1 VEHIISN
8 KNDTVLKQITT
19 GVAVSIGATAISS
32 AIQIIKGLK
41 SSVIDVG
48 EWDNAYN
55 NINKMIYKL
64 DPDTFIKHR
73 TPTTN
78 KEFYELCSDTTYFVK
93 VNRGNYIKVESY
105 KNKSEKT
112 YYPEP
117 RLKLIFYGRD
127 RYKIR
132 EKFLK
137 DALKITDDKHIRVQF
152 LNEFDVTCDTIPH
165 DFSNIIL
172 DDEVKERI
180 VSGLKSWNKSK
191 EWYENHQLVHK
202 IGVFLYGKPGTGK
215 STVAKAI
222 SSMFGNAPIL
232 TIDPANI
239 MNSINKILKMR
250 KKYDGTIIVLIEDF
264 DMFFKSRE
272 ETEGVELDIESKK
285 QKDNNQNAVF
295 QLLDG
300 IYSTENTIY
309 VATTNYKERI
319 DAALIRYGRFDI
331 QEELDYFEKDMALE
345 CVKLLG
351 YDESVLNG
359 LNLEYPVQP
368 AYLQSK
374 IMEFRSNKINKK
386 NGGLLNEK

>member
-1 VEHIISN
+1 
-8 KNDTVLKQITT
+8 
-19 GVAVSIGATAISS
+19 
-32 AIQIIKGLK
+32 
-41 SSVIDVG
+41 
-48 EWDNAYN
+48 
-55 NINKMIYKL
+55 MIYKL
-64 DPDTFIKHR
+64 DPVSFVKHR

-78 KEFYELCSDTTYFVK
+78 KEFYELCSDTTYFIKVK
-93 VNRGNYIKVESY
+93 SKNYIKVESY

-112 YYPEP
+112 YYAEM
-117 RLKLIFYGRD
+117 RLRLIFYGND

-137 DALKITDDKHIRVQF
+137 DALKITDEKHIRVQF

-165 DFSNIIL
+165 EFGNIVL
-172 DDEVKERI
+172 DESVKSRI
-180 VSGLKSWNKSK
+180 ISGLKSWNNSK
-191 EWYENHQLVHK
+191 DWYEQHQLVHK
-202 IGVFLYGKPGTGK
+202 IGVFLHGKPGTGK
-215 STVAKAI
+215 STIAKAI

-232 TIDPANI
+232 TIDPLNI

-272 ETEGVELDIESKK
+272 EIDGIELDIERKK
-285 QKDNNQNAVF
+285 QKDTNQNAVF

-309 VATTNYKERI
+309 IATTNYKDRI
-319 DAALIRYGRFDI
+319 DSALIRHGRFDI
-331 QEELDYFEKDMALE
+331 QEELDYFEEDKALE

-351 YDESVLNG
+351 YDKDVLNE
-359 LNLEYPVQP
+359 LDLEYPVQP

-374 IMEFRSNKINKK
+374 IMEYRSVNMKRK
-386 NGGLLNEK
+386 